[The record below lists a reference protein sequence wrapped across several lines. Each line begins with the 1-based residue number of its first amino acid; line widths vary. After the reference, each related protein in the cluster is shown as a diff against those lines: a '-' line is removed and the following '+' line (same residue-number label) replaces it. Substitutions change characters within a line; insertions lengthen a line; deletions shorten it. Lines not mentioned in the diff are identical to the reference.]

1 MKRYLVTFCTAE
13 GPFVEGKDH
22 HELETC
28 IIEAGSQRAANATA
42 HELVQLEHPGNVCS
56 CAHPLDKFV
65 EKNEKRGKTLM
76 KALEKREKTGMITLK
91 NRSIVRVK
99 NTESD
104 RVRGIS

>member
-1 MKRYLVTFCTAE
+1 M
-13 GPFVEGKDH
+13 
-22 HELETC
+22 
-28 IIEAGSQRAANATA
+28 
-42 HELVQLEHPGNVCS
+42 CS